1 MASNDRTQLDGPD
14 HAINT
19 GDSISAAPDSSQPVS
34 SSTIDV
40 SESANKT
47 SLPAE
52 APKDNMAA
60 DLSNTGTA
68 DNGNAALAPS
78 DQTNSEAIV
87 PTSASPE
94 TEEQKVATPA
104 PELSSDA
111 SVKEPEQSGPSLTI
125 VLLLITGTRYPFKI
139 DANYLRKRD
148 ISVDNYDPFSMSVY
162 TLKELIWRAWQD
174 GKEFINMVSMVAP
187 S

>member
-1 MASNDRTQLDGPD
+1 
-14 HAINT
+14 
-19 GDSISAAPDSSQPVS
+19 
-34 SSTIDV
+34 
-40 SESANKT
+40 
-47 SLPAE
+47 
-52 APKDNMAA
+52 
-60 DLSNTGTA
+60 
-68 DNGNAALAPS
+68 
-78 DQTNSEAIV
+78 
-87 PTSASPE
+87 
-94 TEEQKVATPA
+94 
-104 PELSSDA
+104 LSSDA

>member
-78 DQTNSEAIV
+78 DQPNWEAFV
-87 PTSASPE
+87 PTSASP
-94 TEEQKVATPA
+94 
-104 PELSSDA
+104 
-111 SVKEPEQSGPSLTI
+111 
-125 VLLLITGTRYPFKI
+125 
-139 DANYLRKRD
+139 
-148 ISVDNYDPFSMSVY
+148 
-162 TLKELIWRAWQD
+162 
-174 GKEFINMVSMVAP
+174 
-187 S
+187 